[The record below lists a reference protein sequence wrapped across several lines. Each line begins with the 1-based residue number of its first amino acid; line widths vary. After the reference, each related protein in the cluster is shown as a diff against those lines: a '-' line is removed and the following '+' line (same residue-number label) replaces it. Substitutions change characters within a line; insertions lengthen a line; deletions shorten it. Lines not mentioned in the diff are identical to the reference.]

1 VDGEGVNAQRGIVTI
16 AQGENARN
24 QAKAAIG
31 MLRRVGCEWP
41 VAVIADQPLE
51 GALGTTAQH
60 IYAEDRAD
68 DPGARWPKV
77 NLDRLSP
84 FDWTLYMDAD
94 TRAMSVEIGIGFD
107 LLGDGWELVITPSA
121 NQGDDW
127 LWHVG
132 AEEREATESE
142 YGARVVVLQG
152 GVFWFRKCEAVT
164 RLFEA
169 WRAEWLRYR
178 GQDQAALLRAVRQAP
193 VKRWLLGRPFN
204 GGSVVKH
211 LFKWA
216 RRD

>member
-1 VDGEGVNAQRGIVTI
+1 MNAQRGVVTI
-16 AQGENARN
+16 AQGDNARN

-31 MLRRVGCEWP
+31 MLKRVGFELP
-41 VAVIADQPLE
+41 VAVIADRPVA
-51 GALGTTAQH
+51 GGAQH
-60 IYAEDRAD
+60 VYAEDQAD

-77 NLDRLSP
+77 NLDRISP
-84 FDWTLYMDAD
+84 FEHTLYMDAD
-94 TRAMSVEIGIGFD
+94 TRAMSAEICVGFE
-107 LLGDGWELVITPSA
+107 LLTDGWELVITPSA

-132 AEEREATESE
+132 DEEQELTEAE
-142 YGARVVVLQG
+142 YGARIVVLQG
-152 GVFWFRKCEAVT
+152 GVFFFRKCEAVT

-169 WRAEWLRYR
+169 WRTEWLRYR
-178 GQDQAALLRAVRQAP
+178 DQDQAALLRAMGQAP
-193 VKRWLLGRPFN
+193 VKCWLLGRPFN